1 MYSIKPSIGPVP
13 AIVVGIPAHGSGGG

>member
-13 AIVVGIPAHGSGGG
+13 AIVGGIPAHGSGGG